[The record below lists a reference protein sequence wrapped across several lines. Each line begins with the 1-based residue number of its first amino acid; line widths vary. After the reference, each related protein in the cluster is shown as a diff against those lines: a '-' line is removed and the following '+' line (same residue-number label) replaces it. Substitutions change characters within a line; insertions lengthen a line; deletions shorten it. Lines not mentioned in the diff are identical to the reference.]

1 MVTDKGTQFTHQKLI
16 PVWQFVMNLNINL
29 LSDPTIT
36 LLNIYARG
44 MTLCVHT
51 EFYRNI
57 HSSFNHNN
65 QKLETTQISISH
77 K

>member
-36 LLNIYARG
+36 LFKY
-44 MTLCVHT
+44 LCKGNDT
-51 EFYRNI
+51 MC
-57 HSSFNHNN
+57 
-65 QKLETTQISISH
+65 SH
-77 K
+77 RIL